1 MNLEGG
7 EGIQQQQQKV
17 DKNAKYLIV
26 V

>member
-7 EGIQQQQQKV
+7 EGIQQQQKV